1 MPQKRTEKRNCYC
14 SGKDRIECKI
24 DRALINDLFHYLKA
38 DYNGQ
43 LLTPSLSD
51 HNPILIIGGVRNSFK
66 NPFRHFNAW
75 AKEKEF
81 FGIVKEAWI
90 IGIVGTPMYKLV
102 KKLAN
107 VKRALTTW
115 QRSKVPTSNR
125 IYEAR
130 CTLEDIQRLLVS
142 YVCTH
147 ELLEAE
153 KEARANLNQAESP
166 GKAFQSW

>member
-1 MPQKRTEKRNCYC
+1 
-14 SGKDRIECKI
+14 
-24 DRALINDLFHYLKA
+24 
-38 DYNGQ
+38 
-43 LLTPSLSD
+43 
-51 HNPILIIGGVRNSFK
+51 
-66 NPFRHFNAW
+66 
-75 AKEKEF
+75 
-81 FGIVKEAWI
+81 
-90 IGIVGTPMYKLV
+90 MYKLV

-130 CTLEDIQRLLVS
+130 CTLEDIERLLVS
-142 YVCTH
+142 NVCTH

-166 GKAFQSW
+166 GKAFQSL